1 MLSNHLRNSYTSYYN
16 PIISN
21 PNIKISTNGCNN
33 GSNEKNK
40 QEQSHHQN
48 DKQQL
53 STKEK
58 IEHLQQNLIVPS
70 SINSMIIKAK
80 LAILV

>member
-1 MLSNHLRNSYTSYYN
+1 VDLVISLFYENRLS
-16 PIISN
+16 
-21 PNIKISTNGCNN
+21 CNN
-33 GSNEKNK
+33 SSNEKNK
-40 QEQSHHQN
+40 QEQSQQQS

>member
-1 MLSNHLRNSYTSYYN
+1 MLSNHLRSYTGYYN
-16 PIISN
+16 PIMLSQ
-21 PNIKISTNGCNN
+21 NIKISTSECNN
-33 GSNEKNK
+33 NFNEKNK
-40 QEQSHHQN
+40 QEQSQQQS

-58 IEHLQQNLIVPS
+58 IEHLQQNIIVPS